1 MVKSKAE
8 LGRMAVIL
16 QGIPVWGCLP
26 GSPADQAGISYGDI
40 LLSVNGIRTMTM
52 KAYVAARQLRDDG
65 ALFVVFRNGAELTVD
80 FRFKHPV
87 VEGFASNRSLPASAL
102 S

>member
-1 MVKSKAE
+1 MMKSRAE
-8 LGRMAVIL
+8 LGRMAMIL

-40 LLSVNGIRTMTM
+40 LLSVNGVRTKTM
-52 KAYVAARQLRDDG
+52 RAYVAARQLREDG
-65 ALFVVFRNGAELTVD
+65 AEFVVFRNGAELTVD
-80 FRFKHPV
+80 FRFKHAT
-87 VEGFASNRSLPASAL
+87 EGFTPRAALPVSAL